1 MLTKIKAAAQTSL
14 FSNFPHREV
23 LIPPK
28 NKTDLCDEPLSSFT
42 SKPERL
48 SEKSREASSNM
59 HESQCCFPNTLPAQS
74 PLMRAVLHLPHWPQT
89 NAMNHYILWNTDLY
103 NTIRPPSNAIHY
115 THLSVPHFIR
125 QEIFWLAGAIR
136 RRMDWL
142 ITAALIWYCH
152 HATNQWPRMFSCV
165 FQVCFGLNELLANF
179 SLA

>member
-1 MLTKIKAAAQTSL
+1 MSR
-14 FSNFPHREV
+14 FPHLRPNLRDFEWKEQRSFQQHAWKPV
-23 LIPPK
+23 LFPQHAS
-28 NKTDLCDEPLSSFT
+28 CSESLS
-42 SKPERL
+42 R
-48 SEKSREASSNM
+48 
-59 HESQCCFPNTLPAQS
+59 